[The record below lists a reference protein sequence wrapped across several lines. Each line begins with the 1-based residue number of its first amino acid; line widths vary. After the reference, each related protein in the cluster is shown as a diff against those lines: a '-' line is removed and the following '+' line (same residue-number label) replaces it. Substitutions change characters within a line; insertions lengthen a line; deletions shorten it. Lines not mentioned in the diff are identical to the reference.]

1 MGCGHIGCAP
11 CLRFVMGALD
21 GAKRR
26 KPAAPPPH
34 LRHKRRGGAYV
45 ADVVSLGEL
54 LRFVHS
60 SGRGGAAVEWIAS
73 RQLALI
79 TVPQLHVEKEE
90 EA

>member
-1 MGCGHIGCAP
+1 
-11 CLRFVMGALD
+11 
-21 GAKRR
+21 
-26 KPAAPPPH
+26 
-34 LRHKRRGGAYV
+34 
-45 ADVVSLGEL
+45 

-90 EA
+90 EAYVGAARIGRSIRCTGPE